1 VARTTGRA
9 TRRRRLAL
17 VTGAS
22 SGIGEAFA
30 RALGRDAWDLVIVA
44 RRQQRLAALAREIS
58 AAHGVRVEPL
68 AADLAKPTGLRAV
81 SDRIARGRPL
91 ELLVND
97 AGLGDFK
104 PFTESGWS
112 RAESEI
118 RVNVL
123 AMVRLTHAAL
133 PGMVRRRRGAVI
145 NVSSTAAFAPCPS
158 FAIYGATKA
167 FVNSF
172 TEALHLELQGTGV
185 RVQALCPGLTTTE
198 IFTRA
203 GADTS
208 ALPGFLWMEPEAVVA
223 ESLASLAKGR
233 VVCVPGLGNRA
244 HANHPRALTQAATT
258 RNAHAATSRIAQG
271 LSGRVK
277 PRA

>member
-1 VARTTGRA
+1 MGRA
-9 TRRRRLAL
+9 TRQRRLAL

-30 RALGRDAWDLVIVA
+30 RALGRDGWDLVLVA
-44 RRQQRLAALAREIS
+44 RRKRRLVALASEIS

-68 AADLAKPTGLRAV
+68 AADLARPAGLRAV
-81 SDRIARGRPL
+81 GERIARGRSL

-97 AGLGDFK
+97 AGLGDFE
-104 PFTESGWS
+104 PF
-112 RAESEI
+112 AESEWARVESEI
-118 RVNVL
+118 LVNVL
-123 AMVRLTHAAL
+123 ALARLTHAAL
-133 PGMVRRRRGAVI
+133 PRMLRRGRGAVI
-145 NVSSTAAFAPCPS
+145 NVSSTAAFTPCPR
-158 FAIYGATKA
+158 FAVYGATKA

-185 RVQALCPGLTTTE
+185 RIQALCPGLTTTE

-208 ALPGFLWMEPEAVVA
+208 GLPGFLWMDPEAVVA
-223 ESLASLAKGR
+223 ESLAALEKDS

-244 HANHPRALTQAATT
+244 LANLARALP
-258 RNAHAATSRIAQG
+258 HAASSRIAHR
-271 LSGRVK
+271 LTGRVK
-277 PRA
+277 PRS

>member
-1 VARTTGRA
+1 VARTTRRA
-9 TRRRRLAL
+9 TRQRRLAL

-30 RALGRDAWDLVIVA
+30 RALGRDGWDLVLVA
-44 RRQQRLAALAREIS
+44 RRQRRLAALAREIS
-58 AAHGVRVEPL
+58 EPHGVRAEPL
-68 AADLAKPTGLRAV
+68 AADLAKPAGLRAV
-81 SDRIARGRPL
+81 GERLAHDRSL

-97 AGLGDFK
+97 AGLGDFE
-104 PFTESGWS
+104 PFAESEWARS
-112 RAESEI
+112 ESEI

-133 PGMVRRRRGAVI
+133 PGMVRRGRGAVI
-145 NVSSTAAFAPCPS
+145 NVSSTAAFTPCPR
-158 FAIYGATKA
+158 FAVYGATKA

-172 TEALHLELQGTGV
+172 TEALHFELAGTGV

-208 ALPGFLWMEPEAVVA
+208 GLPGFFWMEPEAVVE
-223 ESLASLAKGR
+223 ESLAALAKDG

-244 HANHPRALTQAATT
+244 LASLARALP
-258 RNAHAATSRIAQG
+258 HAVSSRIAQQIT
-271 LSGRVK
+271 GRVK
-277 PRA
+277 QRP

>member
-1 VARTTGRA
+1 
-9 TRRRRLAL
+9 

-30 RALGRDAWDLVIVA
+30 RALGRSGFDLVIVA
-44 RRQQRLAALAREIS
+44 RRQRRLAALAREIS

-68 AADLAKPTGLRAV
+68 AADLTKPAGLRAV
-81 SDRIARGRPL
+81 SERIAGGRSL

-97 AGLGDFK
+97 AGLGDFEL
-104 PFTESGWS
+104 FTGSEWS

-118 RVNVL
+118 RLNVL

-133 PGMVRRRRGAVI
+133 PGMVRRGRGAMI
-145 NVSSTAAFAPCPS
+145 NVSSTAAFVPCPR

-172 TEALHLELQGTGV
+172 TEALHLELRGTGV
-185 RVQALCPGLTTTE
+185 QVQALCPGLTTTE
-198 IFTRA
+198 IFAKA
-203 GADTS
+203 GADAS
-208 ALPGFLWMEPEAVVA
+208 GLPGFLWMEPEAVVA
-223 ESLASLAKGR
+223 ESLASLAKDD

-244 HANHPRALTQAATT
+244 LASLARALP
-258 RNAHAATSRIAQG
+258 HAATSRIAQR

-277 PRA
+277 PRGAR